1 MERLQKELYK
11 VVNRISKKPLSGK
24 ANYSEEKLRD
34 DLYSWLAAL
43 VEMVMV
49 PFLALKQNLSEK
61 GQANGYAELDGTGRL
76 PISQMPISALDF
88 QGFWNATTNVPTV
101 VDGTGTMGDF
111 YIVNVAGTQDLG
123 GGSEDY
129 KVDDWLIYDGATW
142 NKNQGLGGGTFTY
155 DGVVYVDENAT
166 ESGVFGDAS
175 KPFVDIKTAL
185 SSIPVGVTHC
195 TVKCLSSNPVFGGA
209 GTTDIGGKTVLI
221 DAKGKDLTA
230 DTETFNNTSIN
241 QLTIDCNSFTVDL
254 GGSNIFWKNTNTA
267 SNIRIFC
274 SDTYTA
280 TSGILSFYGTPHVI
294 THDATL
300 NAFMNA
306 TGGGMVHFK
315 AHDVNSNNNA
325 FGYNSQ
331 VFCEIEGTWVATGLA
346 PFQLL
351 TVGSVIFGSGEYFSS
366 GNMFANCSG
375 MLIRGTELSAGLSVI
390 NGGGSAYITD
400 SVINAT
406 TDIANLPLTDCN
418 IKGSTFNVTMSGQS
432 SGEFALNVLGNSVID
447 DCIIKVLTTNYN
459 GIEATSGNV
468 EISDT
473 HIILE
478 DAEGLAWS
486 GNYDLKGNN
495 SKYPNVVTTPATP
508 YAPTATERVF
518 IDCTSGNK
526 VVDLPLASKSLGV
539 TYSIKKTGATANTV
553 TIAGNG
559 GDLVEGSATLV
570 ISVVNKTENLVCNGV
585 GWFLI

>member
-1 MERLQKELYK
+1 MANRTDLKTLIDTNITTNGNNEITGALHNNTLTQLLNGVLIPESDADTAYSIQKPW
-11 VVNRISKKPLSGK
+11 NAG
-24 ANYSEEKLRD
+24 ANYSTGD
-34 DLYSWLAAL
+34 YVLYSDSLYKAL
-43 VEMVMV
+43 TDNVNKNPITELSDWVNV
-49 PFLALKQNLSEK
+49 PFGAS
-61 GQANGYAELDGTGRL
+61 
-76 PISQMPISALDF
+76 F
-88 QGFWNATTNVPTV
+88 
-101 VDGTGTMGDF
+101 
-111 YIVNVAGTQDLG
+111 
-123 GGSEDY
+123 
-129 KVDDWLIYDGATW
+129 IYS
-142 NKNQGLGGGTFTY
+142 
-155 DGVVYVDENAT
+155 GVVYVDENAV
-166 ESGVFGDAS
+166 EAGAFGDIN
-175 KPFVDIKTAL
+175 KPFTTIQLAISSATANNF
-185 SSIPVGVTHC
+185 V
-195 TVKCLSSNPVFGGA
+195 VKCLSDNPIFGA
-209 GTTDIGGKTVLI
+209 TSTIDIGGKTILI
-221 DAKGKDLTA
+221 DAKGKNLIVSDSV
-230 DTETFNNTSIN
+230 FNNTSIN
-241 QLTIDCNSFTVDL
+241 QLTIDCNNFTVDL

-280 TSGILSFYGTPHVI
+280 TSGVLSFYGTPHII
-294 THDATL
+294 THNATL
-300 NAFMNA
+300 NTFMNA

-315 AHDVNSNNNA
+315 AHDVNSNNHA
-325 FGYNSQ
+325 FGYSSQ

-351 TVGSVIFGSGEYFSS
+351 TAGSVVSGSGEYFSS

-459 GIEATSGNV
+459 GIEAASGNV

-526 VVDLPLASKSLGV
+526 VIDLPSASKSLGI
-539 TYSIKKTGATANTV
+539 TYSIKKTDATANTV
-553 TIAGNG
+553 TINGNG